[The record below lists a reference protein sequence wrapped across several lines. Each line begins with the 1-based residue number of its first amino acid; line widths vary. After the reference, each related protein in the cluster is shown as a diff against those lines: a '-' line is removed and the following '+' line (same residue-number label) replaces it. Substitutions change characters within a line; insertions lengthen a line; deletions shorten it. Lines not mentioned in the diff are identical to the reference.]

1 MLAGNAKETRTNIG
15 PPLLTENEVSTP
27 MLNAG
32 LTLVSLEETRFDVTS
47 CYGNLPP
54 LAWKAVFVASHSVKN

>member
-1 MLAGNAKETRTNIG
+1 
-15 PPLLTENEVSTP
+15 